1 MHGPPLT
8 SQEVTRLV
16 RRKVRQFEEVGLP
29 RDAAVRATAAAL
41 KAAPHKIEA
50 LASEDVP

>member
-1 MHGPPLT
+1 MQGPPLT
-8 SQEVTRLV
+8 SQEVTLLV

-41 KAAPHKIEA
+41 KTAPHKIEA
-50 LASEDVP
+50 LASESVL

>member
-16 RRKVRQFEEVGLP
+16 RRKVRQFEEAGLP
-29 RDAAVRATAAAL
+29 RDAAVQATAAAL

-50 LASEDVP
+50 LASEDVL